1 LITFTLLR
9 SNSRL
14 KYFGDFKLA
23 RLNKIQPTRLLSLP
37 INHILPLILLFF
49 KEKSELTE
57 CRFIDSLANLEAH
70 KEVEHAIE
78 SLLDLTQA
86 HALEVFFREDC
97 EVGLGEGCYCR
108 RPFEALCTVHE
119 GKLTESVAWFKG

>member
-23 RLNKIQPTRLLSLP
+23 RLDKIQPTRLLSLP
-37 INHILPLILLFF
+37 INHILPLVLLFF

-57 CRFIDSLANLEAH
+57 CRLIDPLANLEAH
-70 KEVEHAIE
+70 EEVEHAIK
-78 SLLDLTQA
+78 SLLDLTEA
-86 HALEVFFREDC
+86 HALEVFF
-97 EVGLGEGCYCR
+97 
-108 RPFEALCTVHE
+108 
-119 GKLTESVAWFKG
+119 